1 MDPSFYTAAVSAAQQ
16 QLRLDVH
23 GNNIAN
29 INTYGFRCKRPT
41 FNALMVG
48 NMDGINEDLPKG
60 VGSRMVM
67 ASTDFSSKGITGTER
82 DLDYAIE
89 GDGFFALFDPVS
101 GTYSYSRDGSFIMS
115 ERKVNVTNEDGETEE
130 TSIWYLSDGL
140 GRFVLGQDG
149 RPIEVDAEQ
158 TDEMLPVGIF
168 DFINRDGMMH
178 QEENTIIPVEKNGN
192 LRRGEGKL
200 VQGYL
205 EMSNTDLANEMVK
218 VIETQR
224 SYMYML
230 RMVRTSD
237 EIASTVN
244 GLSRG

>member
-16 QLRLDVH
+16 QLRMNVH

-29 INTYGFRCKRPT
+29 VNTYGFRCKRPT

-60 VGSRMVM
+60 VGSRMIM
-67 ASTDFSSKGITGTER
+67 AATDFSSKGVTGTDR

-89 GDGFFALFDPVS
+89 GDGFFALFDPAS

-115 ERKVNVTNEDGETEE
+115 ERKVDVTNEDGETEQ

-149 RPIEVDAEQ
+149 RPIEVDTEH
-158 TDEMLPVGIF
+158 TDEILPVGIF

-178 QEENTIIPVEKNGN
+178 QSENTIIPVEKNGN
-192 LRRGEGKL
+192 LRRGNGKL

-205 EMSNTDLANEMVK
+205 ELSNTDLANEMVK

-237 EIASTVN
+237 EIASTVSS
-244 GLSRG
+244 LSR

>member
-16 QLRLDVH
+16 QLRMNVH

-29 INTYGFRCKRPT
+29 VNTYGFRCKRPT

-48 NMDGINEDLPKG
+48 NMDGINEDLPRG

-67 ASTDFSSKGITGTER
+67 AATDFSSKGVTGTER
-82 DLDYAIE
+82 DLDYAID
-89 GDGFFALFDPVS
+89 GDGFFALFDPAS

-115 ERKVNVTNEDGETEE
+115 ERKVDVTNEDGETEQ

-149 RPIEVDAEQ
+149 RPIEVDAEN

-168 DFINRDGMMH
+168 DFINRDGMLH
-178 QEENTIIPVEKNGN
+178 QSENTIIPVEKNGN
-192 LRRGEGKL
+192 LRRGDGKL
-200 VQGYL
+200 IQGYL
-205 EMSNTDLANEMVK
+205 ELSNTDLANELVK

-237 EIASTVN
+237 EIATTVS
-244 GLSRG
+244 GLSR

>member
-16 QLRLDVH
+16 QLRMNVH

-29 INTYGFRCKRPT
+29 VNTYGFRCKRPT

-48 NMDGINEDLPKG
+48 NMDGINEDLPRG

-67 ASTDFSSKGITGTER
+67 AATDFSSKGVTGTER
-82 DLDYAIE
+82 DLDYAID
-89 GDGFFALFDPVS
+89 GDGFFALFDPAS

-115 ERKVNVTNEDGETEE
+115 ERKVDVTNEDGETEQ

-149 RPIEVDAEQ
+149 RPIEVDAEN

-168 DFINRDGMMH
+168 DFINRDGMLH
-178 QEENTIIPVEKNGN
+178 QSENTIIPVEKNGN
-192 LRRGEGKL
+192 LRRGDGKL
-200 VQGYL
+200 IQGYL
-205 EMSNTDLANEMVK
+205 ELSNTDLANELVK

-237 EIASTVN
+237 EIASTVS
-244 GLSRG
+244 GLSR

>member
-16 QLRLDVH
+16 QLRMNVH

-29 INTYGFRCKRPT
+29 VNTYGFRCKRPT

-60 VGSRMVM
+60 VGSRMIM
-67 ASTDFSSKGITGTER
+67 AATDFSTKGVTGTDR

-89 GDGFFALFDPVS
+89 GDGFFALFDPAS
-101 GTYSYSRDGSFIMS
+101 GTYSYSRDGSFTMS
-115 ERKVNVTNEDGETEE
+115 ERKVNVTNEDGETEQ

-149 RPIEVDAEQ
+149 RPIEVDADH
-158 TDEMLPVGIF
+158 TDEILPVGVF

-192 LRRGEGKL
+192 LRRGDGKL

-205 EMSNTDLANEMVK
+205 ELSNTDLANELVK

-237 EIASTVN
+237 EIASTISS
-244 GLSRG
+244 LSR